1 MLAGRRNAR
10 WCAAGRCAS
19 CAILALVAH
28 DSMESD
34 ATVVCAFVESQVAA
48 KQEGWVALDSVYPY
62 TGLSKG
68 VCHFNRSTAGVN
80 TACAAQETQATQRAI
95 AWLRCGDEAAVRAAV
110 KTNVT
115 GYANVT
121 AADETALQA
130 AVWSSGVI
138 SAAINSDADAFMFY
152 SGGPLDRIP
161 ACTLNCR
168 CTCGCITFDP
178 LLPLCTV
185 ACRHS
190 RHPRLEVLLCTRRSG
205 PRSRHRRLRHGGY
218 YRLLSADLSAARAAF
233 PHP

>member
-1 MLAGRRNAR
+1 
-10 WCAAGRCAS
+10 
-19 CAILALVAH
+19 
-28 DSMESD
+28 MESD

-68 VCHFNRSTAGVN
+68 VCHFNRSSAGVN

-152 SGGPLDRIP
+152 SGGPLGRIP

-168 CTCGCITFDP
+168 CTCGCITFITFEP
-178 LLPLCTV
+178 LLLCFHY
-185 ACRHS
+185 A
-190 RHPRLEVLLCTRRSG
+190 
-205 PRSRHRRLRHGGY
+205 
-218 YRLLSADLSAARAAF
+218 LSLAGILDIPASKCSTAPADLDHGVAIVGYGTAGTTDY
-233 PHP
+233 